1 MVCQRFSP
9 QEQHGCAAGGATNVI
24 ASLLAGAEAG
34 SDSQDSSALSDYQRE
49 CQLGAQQES
58 VIEQWTKAVGV
69 WTDGVDEQLPKV
81 LGEQIAEGGRLFL
94 GGTEHYNSPNL
105 LPRIFDFYHFSLY
118 LCKSLAENVKMKSD
132 IRQELLE
139 LQVLQGIDFVRQLK
153 LIVSR
158 KEFRP
163 LDTEP
168 EIFLVGGKDDADYP
182 RLLDAARKAVA
193 LGYRVYMLPNP
204 HGIRTADFIFER
216 KGVYRMYD
224 LKTVHG
230 KSSVDTQ
237 LLDSI
242 GQANRILLNMTSDY
256 NPRTLAK
263 DIRRY
268 FERNANAVEVL
279 IMKGART
286 ISVIREDTLGQSYIR
301 NFMMKYRQK

>member
-1 MVCQRFSP
+1 
-9 QEQHGCAAGGATNVI
+9 
-24 ASLLAGAEAG
+24 
-34 SDSQDSSALSDYQRE
+34 
-49 CQLGAQQES
+49 
-58 VIEQWTKAVGV
+58 
-69 WTDGVDEQLPKV
+69 
-81 LGEQIAEGGRLFL
+81 
-94 GGTEHYNSPNL
+94 
-105 LPRIFDFYHFSLY
+105 
-118 LCKSLAENVKMKSD
+118 MKSD

-163 LDTEP
+163 LDTDP

-263 DIRRY
+263 DICSRISSRLRRSTRR
-268 FERNANAVEVL
+268 FSHHPQQRAAT
-279 IMKGART
+279 IMMSSEAMTASSLTGVHHDGRETTRT
-286 ISVIREDTLGQSYIR
+286 SDGFLMTTAQFSICGKNRCSGDHDCASRTQIPSTSTMLPGTMSASESGHDEAYTSIIRPLEFRRMDASESEEDEMESTFPCRRTNCPCEPG
-301 NFMMKYRQK
+301 

>member
-1 MVCQRFSP
+1 
-9 QEQHGCAAGGATNVI
+9 
-24 ASLLAGAEAG
+24 
-34 SDSQDSSALSDYQRE
+34 
-49 CQLGAQQES
+49 
-58 VIEQWTKAVGV
+58 
-69 WTDGVDEQLPKV
+69 
-81 LGEQIAEGGRLFL
+81 
-94 GGTEHYNSPNL
+94 
-105 LPRIFDFYHFSLY
+105 
-118 LCKSLAENVKMKSD
+118 MKSD
-132 IRQELLE
+132 IRQELLD

-163 LDTEP
+163 LDTDS
-168 EIFLVGGKDDADYP
+168 EIYLIGGKDDADFP

-193 LGYRVYMLPNP
+193 LGYRVYILPNP

-216 KGVYRMYD
+216 KGLYRMYD
-224 LKTVHG
+224 LKTVYG

-256 NPRTLAK
+256 NPRILAK

-268 FERNANAVEVL
+268 FERNINAIEVL

-286 ISVIREDTLGQSYIR
+286 ISVIREDTLGRSYIR
-301 NFMMKYRQK
+301 HFMMKYKQK

>member
-1 MVCQRFSP
+1 
-9 QEQHGCAAGGATNVI
+9 
-24 ASLLAGAEAG
+24 
-34 SDSQDSSALSDYQRE
+34 
-49 CQLGAQQES
+49 
-58 VIEQWTKAVGV
+58 
-69 WTDGVDEQLPKV
+69 
-81 LGEQIAEGGRLFL
+81 
-94 GGTEHYNSPNL
+94 
-105 LPRIFDFYHFSLY
+105 
-118 LCKSLAENVKMKSD
+118 MKSD

-139 LQVLQGIDFVRQLK
+139 LQVLQGIDFVRQLR

-163 LDTEP
+163 LDTDS
-168 EIFLVGGKDDADYP
+168 EIFVVGGKDDADYP

-193 LGYRVYMLPNP
+193 LGYRVYLLPNP

-256 NPRTLAK
+256 NPRALAK

>member
-1 MVCQRFSP
+1 MRKQGQRGVTVQSKEEFLKLPNNLP
-9 QEQHGCAAGGATNVI
+9 Q
-24 ASLLAGAEAG
+24 
-34 SDSQDSSALSDYQRE
+34 SSNFT
-49 CQLGAQQES
+49 
-58 VIEQWTKAVGV
+58 I
-69 WTDGVDEQLPKV
+69 
-81 LGEQIAEGGRLFL
+81 
-94 GGTEHYNSPNL
+94 
-105 LPRIFDFYHFSLY
+105 FSLY
-118 LCKSLAENVKMKSD
+118 LCKLLAENVKMKSD

-139 LQVLQGIDFVRQLK
+139 LQVLQGID
-153 LIVSR
+153 
-158 KEFRP
+158 
-163 LDTEP
+163 P

-279 IMKGART
+279 IMKGTRP